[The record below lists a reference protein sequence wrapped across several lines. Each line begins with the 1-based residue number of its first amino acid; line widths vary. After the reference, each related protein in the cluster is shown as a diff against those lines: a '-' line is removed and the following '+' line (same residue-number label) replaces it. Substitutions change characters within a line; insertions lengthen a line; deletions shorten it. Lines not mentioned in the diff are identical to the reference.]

1 MRMKHAYPALLALL
15 LTLALAGCRQE
26 PLPESGDVIRFS
38 VGTAGVSSAL
48 TKAES
53 PALPDDQ
60 LVMDGNTVS
69 VWSKLSTDKGATW
82 KELFSS
88 LTLTKG
94 EKGWDYN
101 TASRYYWNRGAQYQ
115 FRGVFTGIVTDK
127 HDADITSG
135 SPDKIEVKYSG
146 GYDLMVAATSV
157 LAGKSQSAN
166 LQFLHAC
173 SAVRFYFVDPNDTD
187 NYSMKSFKLKNVAKT
202 GTLAFTN
209 DGATDL
215 DSDQVPDVNFTEWKR
230 GDLVADVYSWPT
242 AAMVDAAR
250 PVPGTKTALTDWFYF
265 VPQNLDDSAEVEFS
279 FKAGDQTFTIE
290 SKLKDLCAQWIPGK
304 AYTYLIK
311 VDPKTIELTVEWTD
325 WIGVE
330 HDYGQ
335 VG

>member
-53 PALPDDQ
+53 SALPDDQ
-60 LVMDGNTVS
+60 LVKDGNTVS
-69 VWSKLSTDKGATW
+69 VWSKLSTDKGANW
-82 KELFSS
+82 SNLFSS

-94 EKGWDYN
+94 ASGWDYN
-101 TASRYYWNRGAQYQ
+101 TPSRYYWNRGAQYQ
-115 FRGVFTGIVTDK
+115 FRGVFTDK
-127 HDADITSG
+127 HDTDITSG

-146 GYDLMVAATSV
+146 GYDLMVAATSTP
-157 LAGKSQSAN
+157 AGTSQSAN

-173 SAVRFYFVDPNDTD
+173 SAVRFYFMDPNDTD
-187 NYSMKSFKLKNVAKT
+187 NYSITSFMLRKIAKT
-202 GTLAFTN
+202 GTLAFTDN
-209 DGATDL
+209 GSTDL
-215 DSDQVPDVNFTEWKR
+215 DSDQVPDVNFTEWTR
-230 GDLVADVYSWPT
+230 GELVDDVYTWPT
-242 AAMVDAAR
+242 SAMVSAVR
-250 PVPGTKTALTDWFYF
+250 PVPGDKQALTDWFYF
-265 VPQNLDDSAEVEFS
+265 APQNLDDAAEVEFS
-279 FKAGDQTFTIE
+279 FKAGDQTFTIV

-311 VDPKTIELTVEWTD
+311 VDPKSIVLTVEWTD
-325 WIGVE
+325 WTGVE